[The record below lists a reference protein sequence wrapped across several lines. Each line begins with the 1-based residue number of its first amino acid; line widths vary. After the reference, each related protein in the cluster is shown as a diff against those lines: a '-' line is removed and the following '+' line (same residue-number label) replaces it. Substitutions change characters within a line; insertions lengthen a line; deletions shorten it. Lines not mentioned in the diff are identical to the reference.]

1 MSNLIIKMKQKLLA
15 EISTLIRKI
24 ETEYPELYQHLYES
38 PLTIPGINQANVDN
52 EALENYLQTLKDM
65 LKPYK
70 KSPD

>member
-38 PLTIPGINQANVDN
+38 PLTIPGINQPNVDN